1 METKLAGYCGVDSG
15 QIMVIDPCYA
25 FQGGTN
31 YEAICKVSLADT
43 FGEFPLPANGYN
55 QDIGVVTSSGYG
67 DGKYPVYVNLNNEG
81 RVTSLSIIFVPDD
94 DDFIDDEDED
104 YA

>member
-1 METKLAGYCGVDSG
+1 MRTELAGHCGVDSG

-31 YEAICKVSLADT
+31 YEAICKVSLEEV
-43 FGEFPLPANGYN
+43 FGEFPLPDNGYSH
-55 QDIGVVTSSGYG
+55 DIGVVTSSGWG
-67 DGKYPVYVNLNNEG
+67 DGNYPVYVDVNDDNRVVALHIYFDGMELN
-81 RVTSLSIIFVPDD
+81 
-94 DDFIDDEDED
+94 